1 LGEHFE
7 TVLNLAE
14 EPCVVTADIG
24 SLEQII
30 MNLVVNARD
39 AMPSGGRL
47 TLKTQRVAFDWKG
60 QRHRELDAGAYVVF
74 TVQDTGSG
82 MTDEVKTRL
91 FEPFFTTKPPG
102 QGAGL
107 GLAMCHGMVK
117 QAGGCISVQS
127 ALGSGTTV
135 EVFLPRAKSASPPK
149 EAAKPPVIATEGQE
163 TLLVVEDDA
172 RILRV
177 ALDALTRL
185 GYRVLHA
192 SDGQQALALVEGF
205 TEPIQLLITDVVM
218 PKMGGLELASRLT
231 KSRPG
236 LRVLFCSGYTGGAI
250 VDHAEVEFLQKPYAP
265 TALARRVREIL
276 DRS

>member
-1 LGEHFE
+1 
-7 TVLNLAE
+7 
-14 EPCVVTADIG
+14 
-24 SLEQII
+24 
-30 MNLVVNARD
+30 
-39 AMPSGGRL
+39 
-47 TLKTQRVAFDWKG
+47 
-60 QRHRELDAGAYVVF
+60 
-74 TVQDTGSG
+74 
-82 MTDEVKTRL
+82 
-91 FEPFFTTKPPG
+91 
-102 QGAGL
+102 
-107 GLAMCHGMVK
+107 
-117 QAGGCISVQS
+117 
-127 ALGSGTTV
+127 
-135 EVFLPRAKSASPPK
+135 
-149 EAAKPPVIATEGQE
+149 
-163 TLLVVEDDA
+163 
-172 RILRV
+172 
-177 ALDALTRL
+177 LTRL